1 MAENRLK
8 FPDEPGHPIPCVY
21 TYDTALTFAG
31 GGAYLGIVIAT
42 PLGADAQ
49 SLARLKE
56 KLSFYLE
63 SLYSEFGRQEWGTP
77 VPGKMKIYARVHPN
91 SSEETFKILDIFHA
105 DEAAPRGV
113 QLIITKIL

>member
-1 MAENRLK
+1 MTDKKLE
-8 FPDEPGHPIPCVY
+8 FTDQPGHPIPCVY
-21 TYDTALTFAG
+21 TYDAALTFDG

-42 PLGADAQ
+42 PLGDDPQ

-77 VPGKMKIYARVHPN
+77 VPGKMKIYVRVHPN
-91 SSEETFKILDIFHA
+91 SSEETFTIL
-105 DEAAPRGV
+105 
-113 QLIITKIL
+113 